1 MIYIYGTRRASMKV
15 MKTINEENALNL
27 PEESEEHGI
36 LIVDDSKFS
45 RNILKD
51 ILKNEGFQVIAEAKN
66 GLEAIEMTK
75 LKKPQYIFLDVEM
88 PMLDGLGALPRL
100 LEVDPHVNII
110 MCTAMG
116 QKNIIVEAARSG
128 AKDYVLKPYKK
139 ENIIRVLSLYIE
151 EQKKEAQIIPFKSSK
166 KLKDEAAKDIS
177 DNYKSTDEIKV
188 QEGAKEVTSD
198 NRKSDD
204 DFKVNE
210 EVVKD
215 TPDNLKSDD
224 DLKVNEE
231 AVKDTPDNQ
240 KSEDDF
246 KVNEEAVKDT
256 LDNLISDDDFK
267 VNDEAVKDTPD
278 NLISDDFKV
287 NEDAVKDTLDN
298 LKSDD
303 DLKVNEEAIKAI
315 IDNEKS
321 TDEFKEQEDAQVVM
335 YEEAQAGKY
344 TEDGYMDSIALAK
357 RLKAEVEEALSEPD
371 NTKYNRI
378 GFYLKELNEKK
389 TDNRESA
396 LDNSEPLALEWNL
409 SNTDG
414 LKFLEPL
421 DYHENGEADSISN
434 DRLTEWDEE
443 QKVLGEEDGKEL
455 FGEDNL
461 YETSLLDRIQE
472 DSFDSQNEDDEEIE
486 YQKAIA
492 EDKKLERDLLEEYLN
507 SRISLHKQSENEN
520 TENCNRDEEN
530 NNDHDFQALQH
541 SEEIEI
547 INTVTEG
554 LDSEPLITASFNQNP
569 FEYLWESRFKI
580 RQEAVLT
587 WWPDSQRVSFFS
599 GEKLSEDEN
608 ESKVRKTSEQE
619 ILYGMISAYLCL
631 GNRLVQ
637 EEMNSKIHLGTCP
650 TGIRILA
657 GRILGD
663 EKKDQSEDTM
673 ADILKKNADNDW
685 QISKAYIQKTS
696 LANAMEQL
704 VHSKVSRALVK
715 V

>member
-1 MIYIYGTRRASMKV
+1 
-15 MKTINEENALNL
+15 
-27 PEESEEHGI
+27 
-36 LIVDDSKFS
+36 
-45 RNILKD
+45 
-51 ILKNEGFQVIAEAKN
+51 
-66 GLEAIEMTK
+66 
-75 LKKPQYIFLDVEM
+75 M

-151 EQKKEAQIIPFKSSK
+151 EQKKEAQIIPFKSGK
-166 KLKDEAAKDIS
+166 KQKDEAAKDIS

-224 DLKVNEE
+224 DLKVNED
-231 AVKDTPDNQ
+231 AVKGTPDNQ

-246 KVNEEAVKDT
+246 KVNEDAAKVTPDNLKSDDFKVNDEAVKDT
-256 LDNLISDDDFK
+256 PDNLISDNDFKVNDEAVKDTSDNLKFDDDFK

-278 NLISDDFKV
+278 NLISDDDFKV
-287 NEDAVKDTLDN
+287 NEEV
-298 LKSDD
+298 
-303 DLKVNEEAIKAI
+303 VKAI

-321 TDEFKEQEDAQVVM
+321 TDENKEQEEVQEVM
-335 YEEAQAGKY
+335 SEEAQAGKF
-344 TEDGYMDSIALAK
+344 TEDAYIDPIALENK
-357 RLKAEVEEALSEPD
+357 LKAEVEEALSEAD
-371 NTKYNRI
+371 NTKYDKK
-378 GFYLKELNEKK
+378 GFYLKELNEKNLDK
-389 TDNRESA
+389 KEAERDNP
-396 LDNSEPLALEWNL
+396 EPLALEWNL
-409 SNTDG
+409 TNIDG

-421 DYHENGEADSISN
+421 DYQEKAEADSIP
-434 DRLTEWDEE
+434 DYRLLEWDGE
-443 QKVLGEEDGKEL
+443 QNVLGEEDDKEV
-455 FGEDNL
+455 FGEENL
-461 YETSLLDRIQE
+461 FETSMLERDIRE
-472 DSFDSQNEDDEEIE
+472 DFFDTQNEDNEEVE

-492 EDKKLERDLLEEYLN
+492 EDKRLERYLLMEYLN
-507 SRISLHKQSENEN
+507 SRSSLHKQSENED
-520 TENCNRDEEN
+520 TENYNRDEGN

-554 LDSEPLITASFNQNP
+554 LDSEPLITASEVMVEIMNQNVILSQDELETDFNQNP
-569 FEYLWESRFKI
+569 FDYLWESRFKI

-587 WWPDSQRVSFFS
+587 WWPESQRISFCN
-599 GEKLSEDEN
+599 GEKLSEDDY

-619 ILYGMISAYLCL
+619 ILCGMISAYLCL

-650 TGIRILA
+650 TGIRIFA

-663 EKKDQSEDTM
+663 EKKDQSDDTM
-673 ADILKKNADNDW
+673 ADILKKNVSNDR